1 MKNRITIYLKERFP
15 IVENLP
21 FALLMLLGLA
31 FTVQLLKPEQT
42 IVFTLKTGVLLLTV
56 FGVMLLM
63 RLFDDLKDVAADQEL
78 FPERPVPR
86 GLVSQRDLWRMV
98 LGVHVIMLAINLVM
112 PQALLWLLVAL
123 AFTWLT
129 FKWFFAR
136 SFISTRLIV
145 AFITHQPVG
154 FLLNLWVAAA
164 VIEGSSVTLNDQGIL
179 FLCFLFITPV
189 MLWEISRKIKAQG
202 TENEY
207 VTYSKILGSQLAAYI
222 LLMVASI
229 LSGGLI
235 WAGDTIGV
243 LPVHIYLQG
252 ILFLGFAV
260 VVFRFLLNPVS
271 KNLILKEASIL
282 LAMCALVA
290 YLICLIISFP
300 PQFGWL

>member
-1 MKNRITIYLKERFP
+1 
-15 IVENLP
+15 
-21 FALLMLLGLA
+21 
-31 FTVQLLKPEQT
+31 
-42 IVFTLKTGVLLLTV
+42 
-56 FGVMLLM
+56 LM
-63 RLFDDLKDVAADQEL
+63 RLFDDLKDVAADQQL

-86 GLVSQRDLWRMV
+86 GLVSPRDLWRMV
-98 LGVHVIMLAINLVM
+98 LGVHVLLLTINLLI
-112 PQALLWLLVAL
+112 PLAFPWLLVAL

-136 SFISTRLIV
+136 PFISTRLIV

-154 FLLNLWVAAA
+154 FLLNIWVASAL
-164 VIEGSSVTLNDQGIL
+164 ISGTSVTLHDNRVL

-207 VTYSKILGSQLAAYI
+207 VTYSKILGPQLAAYL

-235 WAGDTIGV
+235 WAGDTLGV
-243 LPVHIYLQG
+243 LPLHIYLQG
-252 ILFLGFAV
+252 ILFLGFAI
-260 VVFRFLLNPVS
+260 VVFRFLLNPIR

-282 LAMCALVA
+282 LAMCALVT

-300 PQFGWL
+300 PQFAWL